1 VRKVTHGQR
10 QRDRAGDRAV
20 KLEANAGGDEL
31 HGLGI
36 ERAGELVDHRGG

>member
-1 VRKVTHGQR
+1 VREVTRFQR

-20 KLEANAGGDEL
+20 ELEANAGGDEL

-36 ERAGELVDHRGG
+36 ERAGKLIDNRGG